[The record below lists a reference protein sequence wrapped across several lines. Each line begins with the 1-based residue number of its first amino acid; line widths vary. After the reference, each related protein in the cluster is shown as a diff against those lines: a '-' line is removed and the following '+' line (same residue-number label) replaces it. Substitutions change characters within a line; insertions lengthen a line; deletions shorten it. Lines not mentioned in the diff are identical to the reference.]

1 MPLTLTVWGWK
12 ILIIDDLITD
22 RTAADAARVRA
33 LKSIGWENMTAA
45 QKDEWE
51 TALKGAYG
59 ASDLNRVGQ
68 AVSYLKSYLNAMQGA
83 LDAYRAVYG
92 VASDDIFDVTWEPIT
107 VTAKT
112 DWSETPPVLPTPQQ
126 LADYLAAVDAVTSAI
141 TVTRDLPASVAHG
154 LTTAG
159 ANEIEKALQAEYTAG
174 LDFEALKKQLIEN
187 TAAAW
192 FYSGDLYGGE
202 I

>member
-1 MPLTLTVWGWK
+1 MPLTLKVWGWK

-83 LDAYRAVYG
+83 LDAYRAAYG

-112 DWSETPPVLPTPQQ
+112 DWAETPPVLPTPQQ
-126 LADYLAAVDAVTSAI
+126 LTAYLSAVDTVTAAI
-141 TVTRDLPASVAHG
+141 TVQRALPGSMVDL
-154 LTTAG
+154 TITG
-159 ANEIEKALQAEYTAG
+159 ANEIEKALQAEYSAG
-174 LDFEALKKQLIEN
+174 LAFEAAKKDLIER
-187 TAAAW
+187 TALSW
-192 FYSGDLYGGE
+192 FYCGE
-202 I
+202 IYCGEV